1 MQHLGLWVFQSPL
14 RVCDGGDD
22 GRDAL
27 PLDLLPA
34 SDREPSAFSLLLAL
48 S

>member
-1 MQHLGLWVFQSPL
+1 MHLGLSVFQPPL
-14 RVCDGGDD
+14 RVCDGGD

-34 SDREPSAFSLLLAL
+34 SDREPLAFSLLLAL